1 MKRHLAGVPV
11 KKNVCYNESWL
22 VKNDN
27 QPCPTLFS
35 PCIEGDSQCSHP
47 TGKRR
52 RDTPVIQELMNRAD
66 QRGFLTFEDVLEVL
80 EGDEGEDVVAL
91 EALLDELDELGIE
104 LRRADDRTADPILD
118 DSFEQEELRDPEI
131 GDIEAVSP
139 DDPVGLYFRQMAQ
152 EPLLT
157 AQDEIMLA
165 RRIELGKDAQEWLLR
180 LRKLSN
186 DIQELRT
193 VMMTIRRT
201 YQNIE
206 TQTLLSRKSQEVG
219 LLTQIF
225 EDAHHLSAR
234 MADLPLDE
242 ELAYRLQ
249 HHTHNLESVLPG
261 TRQDYAW
268 TETIRETMNKGTL
281 SNGAFKAVDFAASLT
296 GIECCT
302 NIASVMMEDGQA
314 AREHLGRANT
324 RLVVSIAKRYMG
336 QGLPFPDL
344 IQEGN
349 VGLMRAVDKYDYR
362 RGNRFSTYATWWIRQ
377 AITRALAQ
385 KTRTIRIPLHMTER
399 IRQMYRTA
407 QNLEQKLGRRP
418 TPEEIA
424 IEMDVQPDAI
434 RSMMDAS
441 QHAIA
446 LERPVGDD
454 GDSEFGDFLEDQDTP
469 SPVESAT
476 QNLLQETIEEV
487 LSELTPRQSHI
498 LRLRFGLGGGEPHT
512 LEEIANKFG
521 LSRERIRQ
529 LEKEALRRLRHPR
542 LAHNLRDYLH

>member
-1 MKRHLAGVPV
+1 VL
-11 KKNVCYNESWL
+11 
-22 VKNDN
+22 
-27 QPCPTLFS
+27 
-35 PCIEGDSQCSHP
+35 
-47 TGKRR
+47 
-52 RDTPVIQELMNRAD
+52 QELVNRAGP
-66 QRGFLTFEDVLEVL
+66 RGYVTFEDVLEVL
-80 EGDEGEDVVAL
+80 DSEGEDVL
-91 EALLDELDELGIE
+91 TIEALLDQLYELGIE
-104 LRRADDRTADPILD
+104 LRQESEPSDFVLVAED
-118 DSFEQEELRDPEI
+118 FEPDFEPEELLQDPGV
-131 GDIEAVSP
+131 GDINAVSA

-157 AQDEIMLA
+157 ALEEIDLA
-165 RRIELGKDAQEWLLR
+165 KRIEIGKHA
-180 LRKLSN
+180 
-186 DIQELRT
+186 
-193 VMMTIRRT
+193 
-201 YQNIE
+201 
-206 TQTLLSRKSQEVG
+206 
-219 LLTQIF
+219 
-225 EDAHHLSAR
+225 
-234 MADLPLDE
+234 
-242 ELAYRLQ
+242 
-249 HHTHNLESVLPG
+249 
-261 TRQDYAW
+261 
-268 TETIRETMNKGTL
+268 RETHARFVYRGGYST
-281 SNGAFKAVDFAASLT
+281 SWLT
-296 GIECCT
+296 HLDKLIQ
-302 NIASVMMEDGQA
+302 DGQA

-399 IRQMYRTA
+399 IRQMYRAA
-407 QNLEQKLGRRP
+407 QSLEQSLGRRP

-424 IEMDVQPDAI
+424 LEMELPAETV
-434 RSMMDAS
+434 RGMMDAS

-454 GDSEFGDFLEDQDTP
+454 GDSEFGDFIEDQDSP

-476 QNLLQETIEEV
+476 QHLLQETIEEV
-487 LSELTPRQSHI
+487 LAELTPRQSHI

-542 LAHNLRDYLH
+542 LAHNLRDYLG

>member
-1 MKRHLAGVPV
+1 M
-11 KKNVCYNESWL
+11 
-22 VKNDN
+22 
-27 QPCPTLFS
+27 
-35 PCIEGDSQCSHP
+35 
-47 TGKRR
+47 
-52 RDTPVIQELMNRAD
+52 IQELINRAD
-66 QRGFLTFEDVLEVL
+66 QRGYITFDDVLEVL
-80 EGDEGEDVVAL
+80 EEDGDESNTL
-91 EALLDELDELGIE
+91 EGVIYELDELGIE
-104 LRRADDRTADPILD
+104 LRQDGDPSGLTVGED
-118 DSFEQEELRDPEI
+118 TDVDFEPEEMLQDPSI
-131 GDIEAVSP
+131 GDIAAVSA

-157 AQDEIMLA
+157 AEEEIFLAKRIEIGRKAARRLA
-165 RRIELGKDAQEWLLR
+165 RPSTFENYSKTW
-180 LRKLSN
+180 
-186 DIQELRT
+186 IQH
-193 VMMTIRRT
+193 M
-201 YQNIE
+201 
-206 TQTLLSRKSQEVG
+206 S
-219 LLTQIF
+219 
-225 EDAHHLSAR
+225 
-234 MADLPLDE
+234 
-242 ELAYRLQ
+242 
-249 HHTHNLESVLPG
+249 NLE
-261 TRQDYAW
+261 R
-268 TETIRETMNKGTL
+268 
-281 SNGAFKAVDFAASLT
+281 
-296 GIECCT
+296 
-302 NIASVMMEDGQA
+302 DGQR

-407 QNLEQKLGRRP
+407 QSLEQSLGRRP
-418 TPEEIA
+418 SPEEIA
-424 IEMDVQPDAI
+424 DAMDLPADAI
-434 RSMMDAS
+434 RGMMDAS

-454 GDSEFGDFLEDQDTP
+454 GDSEFGDFIEDQDSP
-469 SPVESAT
+469 SPVDSAT
-476 QNLLQETIEEV
+476 QHLLEETIEEV
-487 LSELTPRQSHI
+487 LAELTPRQSHI

-542 LAHNLRDYLH
+542 LAHNLRDYLG

>member
-1 MKRHLAGVPV
+1 MVPV
-11 KKNVCYNESWL
+11 S
-22 VKNDN
+22 
-27 QPCPTLFS
+27 
-35 PCIEGDSQCSHP
+35 
-47 TGKRR
+47 
-52 RDTPVIQELMNRAD
+52 DTSGGNAAQVIQELMNRAD
-66 QRGFLTFEDVLEVL
+66 QRGYVTFEDVLEL
-80 EGDEGEDVVAL
+80 LDEDSDDVNSI
-91 EALLDELDELGIE
+91 EAVLDELDELGIE
-104 LRRADDRTADPILD
+104 LRQNEINPHDDLD
-118 DSFEQEELRDPEI
+118 LRDGEFQPEEEQHDPDV
-131 GDIEAVSP
+131 GDINAVSA

-157 AQDEIMLA
+157 AQEEIELA
-165 RRIELGKDAQEWLLR
+165 KRIELGREAYF
-180 LRKLSN
+180 KL
-186 DIQELRT
+186 
-193 VMMTIRRT
+193 
-201 YQNIE
+201 
-206 TQTLLSRKSQEVG
+206 
-219 LLTQIF
+219 
-225 EDAHHLSAR
+225 
-234 MADLPLDE
+234 
-242 ELAYRLQ
+242 
-249 HHTHNLESVLPG
+249 
-261 TRQDYAW
+261 RQDSLPV
-268 TETIRETMNKGTL
+268 EERERL
-281 SNGAFKAVDFAASLT
+281 DWLV
-296 GIECCT
+296 
-302 NIASVMMEDGQA
+302 EDGQL

-349 VGLMRAVDKYDYR
+349 VGLMRAVDKYDYK

-407 QNLEQKLGRRP
+407 QVLEQSLGHRP

-424 IEMDVQPDAI
+424 QEMELPAESV
-434 RSMMDAS
+434 RGMMDAS

-454 GDSEFGDFLEDQDTP
+454 GDSEFGDFIEDQDSP
-469 SPVESAT
+469 SPVEAAT
-476 QNLLQETIEEV
+476 QHLLQETIEEV

-542 LAHNLRDYLH
+542 LAHNLRDYLT

>member
-1 MKRHLAGVPV
+1 MTQRGDLIATTHCQLVNEPV
-11 KKNVCYNESWL
+11 LGTVFGE
-22 VKNDN
+22 
-27 QPCPTLFS
+27 QT
-35 PCIEGDSQCSHP
+35 
-47 TGKRR
+47 T
-52 RDTPVIQELMNRAD
+52 VIQELLNRAD
-66 QRGFLTFEDVLEVL
+66 QRGYITYDDVLEVL
-80 EGDEGEDVVAL
+80 EEDSEDVNAVESIL
-91 EALLDELDELGIE
+91 YELDELGIE
-104 LRRADDRTADPILD
+104 MRQDGAQADDSDSADD
-118 DSFEQEELRDPEI
+118 NTEFEPKEKVNDPKV
-131 GDIEAVSP
+131 GDISAVSA

-157 AQDEIMLA
+157 AEEEIDLA
-165 RRIELGKDAQEWLLR
+165 RRIEE
-180 LRKLSN
+180 
-186 DIQELRT
+186 
-193 VMMTIRRT
+193 
-201 YQNIE
+201 
-206 TQTLLSRKSQEVG
+206 G
-219 LLTQIF
+219 LLAEEQFDQLTPAEKQNHDLI
-225 EDAHHLSAR
+225 
-234 MADLPLDE
+234 ADL
-242 ELAYRLQ
+242 R
-249 HHTHNLESVLPG
+249 VK
-261 TRQDYAW
+261 
-268 TETIRETMNKGTL
+268 I
-281 SNGAFKAVDFAASLT
+281 
-296 GIECCT
+296 
-302 NIASVMMEDGQA
+302 EDGQA

-349 VGLMRAVDKYDYR
+349 VGLMRAVDKYDYK

-407 QNLEQKLGRRP
+407 QNLEQQLGRRP

-424 IEMDVQPDAI
+424 RDMKLPADAV
-434 RSMMDAS
+434 RGMMDAS

-446 LERPVGDD
+446 LERPVGED
-454 GDSEFGDFLEDQDTP
+454 GDSEFGDFIEDEDSP
-469 SPVESAT
+469 SPVDAAT
-476 QNLLQETIEEV
+476 QHLLQETIEEV

-542 LAHNLRDYLH
+542 LAHNLRDYLT

>member
-1 MKRHLAGVPV
+1 
-11 KKNVCYNESWL
+11 
-22 VKNDN
+22 
-27 QPCPTLFS
+27 
-35 PCIEGDSQCSHP
+35 
-47 TGKRR
+47 
-52 RDTPVIQELMNRAD
+52 VIQELINRAD
-66 QRGFLTFEDVLEVL
+66 QQGYITFEDVLEVL
-80 EGDEGEDVVAL
+80 EEDGDDISSL
-91 EALLDELDELGIE
+91 ESVLYELDELGIE
-104 LRRADDRTADPILD
+104 LQKEGSDNASDDTEPENSNNEPIQDP
-118 DSFEQEELRDPEI
+118 SI
-131 GDIEAVSP
+131 GDINAISS

-152 EPLLT
+152 EPLLSPEEEIDLAKRIERGKK
-157 AQDEIMLA
+157 AQERLA
-165 RRIELGKDAQEWLLR
+165 RPDVSSKSDRWRLHIE
-180 LRKLSN
+180 KL
-186 DIQELRT
+186 
-193 VMMTIRRT
+193 
-201 YQNIE
+201 
-206 TQTLLSRKSQEVG
+206 
-219 LLTQIF
+219 
-225 EDAHHLSAR
+225 
-234 MADLPLDE
+234 
-242 ELAYRLQ
+242 
-249 HHTHNLESVLPG
+249 
-261 TRQDYAW
+261 
-268 TETIRETMNKGTL
+268 
-281 SNGAFKAVDFAASLT
+281 AF
-296 GIECCT
+296 
-302 NIASVMMEDGQA
+302 DGQA

-399 IRQMYRTA
+399 IRQMYRVA
-407 QNLEQKLGRRP
+407 QSLEQSLGRRP
-418 TPEEIA
+418 SPEEIA
-424 IEMDVQPDAI
+424 EKMELPADAV

-454 GDSEFGDFLEDQDTP
+454 GDSEFGDFIEDQETP
-469 SPVESAT
+469 SPVDAAT
-476 QNLLQETIEEV
+476 QHLLQETIEEV

-542 LAHNLRDYLH
+542 LAHNLRDYLG

>member
-1 MKRHLAGVPV
+1 M
-11 KKNVCYNESWL
+11 
-22 VKNDN
+22 
-27 QPCPTLFS
+27 
-35 PCIEGDSQCSHP
+35 
-47 TGKRR
+47 
-52 RDTPVIQELMNRAD
+52 IQELLNRAD
-66 QRGFLTFEDVLEVL
+66 KRGFVTIEDVMEII
-80 EGDEGEDVVAL
+80 EDDGDEAVSL
-91 EALLDELDELGIE
+91 EAVLDELDELGIE
-104 LRRADDRTADPILD
+104 FRQDDAGRDELEEVEDEFELDSEEMHDP
-118 DSFEQEELRDPEI
+118 I
-131 GDIEAVSP
+131 GDINAVSA

-157 AQDEIMLA
+157 AQEEIELA
-165 RRIELGKDAQEWLLR
+165 KRIEQG
-180 LRKLSN
+180 KLSA
-186 DIQELRT
+186 DQ
-193 VMMTIRRT
+193 M
-201 YQNIE
+201 
-206 TQTLLSRKSQEVG
+206 LLKKR
-219 LLTQIF
+219 L
-225 EDAHHLSAR
+225 
-234 MADLPLDE
+234 DLHERCRHE
-242 ELAYRLQ
+242 EL
-249 HHTHNLESVLPG
+249 
-261 TRQDYAW
+261 
-268 TETIRETMNKGTL
+268 IR
-281 SNGAFKAVDFAASLT
+281 
-296 GIECCT
+296 
-302 NIASVMMEDGQA
+302 DGQA

-349 VGLMRAVDKYDYR
+349 VGLMRAVDKYDYQ

-407 QNLEQKLGRRP
+407 QLLEQSLGRRP

-424 IEMDVQPDAI
+424 SEMEIPADSV
-434 RSMMDAS
+434 RGMMDAS

-454 GDSEFGDFLEDQDTP
+454 GDSEFGDFIEDQDSP

-476 QNLLQETIEEV
+476 QHLLQETIEEV

-498 LRLRFGLGGGEPHT
+498 LRLRFGLGGGDPHT

-542 LAHNLRDYLH
+542 LAHILRDYLI

>member
-1 MKRHLAGVPV
+1 M
-11 KKNVCYNESWL
+11 S
-22 VKNDN
+22 
-27 QPCPTLFS
+27 
-35 PCIEGDSQCSHP
+35 
-47 TGKRR
+47 
-52 RDTPVIQELMNRAD
+52 RAD
-66 QRGFLTFEDVLEVL
+66 QRGYVTYDDVMELMEVDGDDPGAIEVL
-80 EGDEGEDVVAL
+80 L
-91 EALLDELDELGIE
+91 EELDELGIE
-104 LRRADDRTADPILD
+104 LRHPEDEEDTHDSSRLSDVSDMEAEEEENDPT
-118 DSFEQEELRDPEI
+118 I
-131 GDIEAVSP
+131 GDINAVSP

-157 AQDEIMLA
+157 ADEEIDLA
-165 RRIELGKDAQEWLLR
+165 KRIELGREARELL
-180 LRKLSN
+180 
-186 DIQELRT
+186 ELNKSGIAIN
-193 VMMTIRRT
+193 TINT
-201 YQNIE
+201 FM
-206 TQTLLSRKSQEVG
+206 S
-219 LLTQIF
+219 LLT
-225 EDAHHLSAR
+225 
-234 MADLPLDE
+234 
-242 ELAYRLQ
+242 
-249 HHTHNLESVLPG
+249 
-261 TRQDYAW
+261 
-268 TETIRETMNKGTL
+268 
-281 SNGAFKAVDFAASLT
+281 
-296 GIECCT
+296 
-302 NIASVMMEDGQA
+302 DGQE

-349 VGLMRAVDKYDYR
+349 VGLMRAVDKYDYK

-407 QNLEQKLGRRP
+407 QTLEQDLGRRP

-424 IEMDVQPDAI
+424 SEMALPPESI
-434 RSMMDAS
+434 RGMMDAS

-454 GDSEFGDFLEDQDTP
+454 GDSEFGDFIEDQDSP

-476 QNLLQETIEEV
+476 QHLLQETIEEV
-487 LSELTPRQSHI
+487 LAELTPRQSHI

-542 LAHNLRDYLH
+542 LAHNLRDYLG

>member
-1 MKRHLAGVPV
+1 M
-11 KKNVCYNESWL
+11 
-22 VKNDN
+22 
-27 QPCPTLFS
+27 
-35 PCIEGDSQCSHP
+35 
-47 TGKRR
+47 
-52 RDTPVIQELMNRAD
+52 IQELMNRAD
-66 QRGFLTFEDVLEVL
+66 QQGYVTFEDVLEIL
-80 EGDEGEDVVAL
+80 GEDGDDIAAI
-91 EALLDELDELGIE
+91 EAVLDELDELGIE
-104 LRRADDRTADPILD
+104 LRQHEDHHFGSPAESEDEFEAEESLSDPNV
-118 DSFEQEELRDPEI
+118 
-131 GDIEAVSP
+131 GDINAVSA

-157 AQDEIMLA
+157 AQEEIELA
-165 RRIELGKDAQEWLLR
+165 KRIERGKDAREKMLR
-180 LRKLSN
+180 LGKSAN
-186 DIQELRT
+186 PTLR
-193 VMMTIRRT
+193 
-201 YQNIE
+201 
-206 TQTLLSRKSQEVG
+206 
-219 LLTQIF
+219 
-225 EDAHHLSAR
+225 
-234 MADLPLDE
+234 
-242 ELAYRLQ
+242 
-249 HHTHNLESVLPG
+249 
-261 TRQDYAW
+261 
-268 TETIRETMNKGTL
+268 RE
-281 SNGAFKAVDFAASLT
+281 FAALL
-296 GIECCT
+296 
-302 NIASVMMEDGQA
+302 EDGQA

-349 VGLMRAVDKYDYR
+349 VGLMRAVDKYDYK

-407 QNLEQKLGRRP
+407 QALEQNLGRRP

-424 IEMDVQPDAI
+424 FEMDLPTETV
-434 RSMMDAS
+434 RGMMDAS

-454 GDSEFGDFLEDQDTP
+454 GVSEFGDFIEDQDSP
-469 SPVESAT
+469 SPVEAAT
-476 QNLLQETIEEV
+476 QHLLQETIEEV

-542 LAHNLRDYLH
+542 LAHNLRDYLG

>member
-1 MKRHLAGVPV
+1 
-11 KKNVCYNESWL
+11 
-22 VKNDN
+22 
-27 QPCPTLFS
+27 
-35 PCIEGDSQCSHP
+35 
-47 TGKRR
+47 
-52 RDTPVIQELMNRAD
+52 VIQELLNRAD
-66 QRGFLTFEDVLEVL
+66 QRGYITFDDVLEVL
-80 EGDEGEDVVAL
+80 DEEGDDASAL
-91 EALLDELDELGIE
+91 ETVLYELDELGVE
-104 LRRADDRTADPILD
+104 LRQESEAPPPLSISEEFEVDFEPEEMLQDPAV
-118 DSFEQEELRDPEI
+118 
-131 GDIEAVSP
+131 GDINAVSA

-157 AQDEIMLA
+157 AQEEIELA
-165 RRIELGKDAQEWLLR
+165 KRIELGKKARER
-180 LRKLSN
+180 LIRMTQDEKRGETWSVHMQKL
-186 DIQELRT
+186 
-193 VMMTIRRT
+193 
-201 YQNIE
+201 
-206 TQTLLSRKSQEVG
+206 VG
-219 LLTQIF
+219 
-225 EDAHHLSAR
+225 
-234 MADLPLDE
+234 
-242 ELAYRLQ
+242 
-249 HHTHNLESVLPG
+249 
-261 TRQDYAW
+261 
-268 TETIRETMNKGTL
+268 
-281 SNGAFKAVDFAASLT
+281 
-296 GIECCT
+296 
-302 NIASVMMEDGQA
+302 DGQA

-349 VGLMRAVDKYDYR
+349 VGLMRAVDKYDYK

-407 QNLEQKLGRRP
+407 QSLEQNLGRRP

-424 IEMDVQPDAI
+424 GEMELPADSV

-454 GDSEFGDFLEDQDTP
+454 GDSEFGDFIEDQDSP
-469 SPVESAT
+469 SPVDAAT
-476 QNLLQETIEEV
+476 QHLLEETIEEV

-542 LAHNLRDYLH
+542 LAHNLRDYLG

>member
-1 MKRHLAGVPV
+1 M
-11 KKNVCYNESWL
+11 
-22 VKNDN
+22 
-27 QPCPTLFS
+27 
-35 PCIEGDSQCSHP
+35 SQIS
-47 TGKRR
+47 
-52 RDTPVIQELMNRAD
+52 DTSGGNGIHVIQELMNRAD
-66 QRGFLTFEDVLEVL
+66 QRGYVTFEDVLEL
-80 EGDEGEDVVAL
+80 LDEDSDDVSAI
-91 EALLDELDELGIE
+91 EAVLDELDELGIE
-104 LRRADDRTADPILD
+104 LRQHEV
-118 DSFEQEELRDPEI
+118 EQDTSLLGRGQTFQAGAAPRDPNV
-131 GDIEAVSP
+131 GDINAVSA

-157 AQDEIMLA
+157 AQEEIELA
-165 RRIELGKDAQEWLLR
+165 KRIEKGRDAFAR
-180 LRKLSN
+180 LN
-186 DIQELRT
+186 DA
-193 VMMTIRRT
+193 
-201 YQNIE
+201 
-206 TQTLLSRKSQEVG
+206 TL
-219 LLTQIF
+219 
-225 EDAHHLSAR
+225 
-234 MADLPLDE
+234 
-242 ELAYRLQ
+242 
-249 HHTHNLESVLPG
+249 
-261 TRQDYAW
+261 
-268 TETIRETMNKGTL
+268 TL
-281 SNGAFKAVDFAASLT
+281 SLQEIDALRRLVD
-296 GIECCT
+296 
-302 NIASVMMEDGQA
+302 DGQA

-349 VGLMRAVDKYDYR
+349 VGLMRAVDKYDYK

-407 QNLEQKLGRRP
+407 QVLEQTLGHRP

-424 IEMDVQPDAI
+424 QEMQLPPESV
-434 RSMMDAS
+434 RGMMDAS

-454 GDSEFGDFLEDQDTP
+454 GDSEFGDFIEDQDSP
-469 SPVESAT
+469 SPVEAAT
-476 QNLLQETIEEV
+476 QHLLQETIEEV

-542 LAHNLRDYLH
+542 LAHNLRDYLS

>member
-1 MKRHLAGVPV
+1 M
-11 KKNVCYNESWL
+11 
-22 VKNDN
+22 
-27 QPCPTLFS
+27 QPLGCEWW
-35 PCIEGDSQCSHP
+35 ISQAK
-47 TGKRR
+47 GE
-52 RDTPVIQELMNRAD
+52 PVIQELLNRAER
-66 QRGFLTFEDVLEVL
+66 RGYVTINDILELLDEDREDVNAIEAVL
-80 EGDEGEDVVAL
+80 E
-91 EALLDELDELGIE
+91 ELDELGIE
-104 LRRADDRTADPILD
+104 LRQSDAQDEDEESKSDALD
-118 DSFEQEELRDPEI
+118 DFIVEEDEVEREEDDAGL
-131 GDIEAVSP
+131 GDINAVSA
-139 DDPVGLYFRQMAQ
+139 DDPVGLYFRQMAR

-157 AQDEIMLA
+157 AEEEIELA
-165 RRIELGKDAQEWLLR
+165 KRIELGKESALQLQKNIANGDPKR
-180 LRKLSN
+180 Y
-186 DIQELRT
+186 QEL
-193 VMMTIRRT
+193 M
-201 YQNIE
+201 
-206 TQTLLSRKSQEVG
+206 
-219 LLTQIF
+219 
-225 EDAHHLSAR
+225 
-234 MADLPLDE
+234 
-242 ELAYRLQ
+242 RL
-249 HHTHNLESVLPG
+249 
-261 TRQDYAW
+261 
-268 TETIRETMNKGTL
+268 
-281 SNGAFKAVDFAASLT
+281 VD
-296 GIECCT
+296 
-302 NIASVMMEDGQA
+302 DGQA

-349 VGLMRAVDKYDYR
+349 VGLMRAVDKYDYK

-407 QNLEQKLGRRP
+407 QVLEQSLGRRP

-424 IEMDVQPDAI
+424 AEMELPTESI
-434 RSMMDAS
+434 RGMMDAS

-454 GDSEFGDFLEDQDTP
+454 GDSEFGDFIEDQDSP

-476 QNLLQETIEEV
+476 QHLLQETIEEV

-542 LAHNLRDYLH
+542 LAHNLRDYLS

>member
-1 MKRHLAGVPV
+1 M
-11 KKNVCYNESWL
+11 
-22 VKNDN
+22 
-27 QPCPTLFS
+27 
-35 PCIEGDSQCSHP
+35 
-47 TGKRR
+47 
-52 RDTPVIQELMNRAD
+52 IQELINRAD
-66 QRGFLTFEDVLEVL
+66 QRGYVTLDDVLEVL
-80 EGDEGEDVVAL
+80 EEEGDDSQSAESL
-91 EALLDELDELGIE
+91 IYELDELGVQLRHEGESNNKAPIE
-104 LRRADDRTADPILD
+104 ESEMEFEAGEILKDPA
-118 DSFEQEELRDPEI
+118 I
-131 GDIEAVSP
+131 GDITSVSA

-157 AQDEIMLA
+157 AEDEIDLA
-165 RRIELGKDAQEWLLR
+165 KRIELGCKAEERLKRPNTIDNYSDKWLHHMER
-180 LRKLSN
+180 L
-186 DIQELRT
+186 
-193 VMMTIRRT
+193 M
-201 YQNIE
+201 
-206 TQTLLSRKSQEVG
+206 
-219 LLTQIF
+219 F
-225 EDAHHLSAR
+225 
-234 MADLPLDE
+234 
-242 ELAYRLQ
+242 
-249 HHTHNLESVLPG
+249 
-261 TRQDYAW
+261 
-268 TETIRETMNKGTL
+268 
-281 SNGAFKAVDFAASLT
+281 
-296 GIECCT
+296 
-302 NIASVMMEDGQA
+302 DGQL

-349 VGLMRAVDKYDYR
+349 VGLMRAVDKYDYK

-407 QNLEQKLGRRP
+407 QALEQSLGKRP
-418 TPEEIA
+418 SPEEIA
-424 IEMDVQPDAI
+424 KEMDLPTETV

-454 GDSEFGDFLEDQDTP
+454 GDSEFGDFIEDQESP

-476 QNLLQETIEEV
+476 QHLLEETIEEV

-542 LAHNLRDYLH
+542 LAHNLRDYLG

>member
-1 MKRHLAGVPV
+1 
-11 KKNVCYNESWL
+11 
-22 VKNDN
+22 
-27 QPCPTLFS
+27 
-35 PCIEGDSQCSHP
+35 
-47 TGKRR
+47 
-52 RDTPVIQELMNRAD
+52 MNRAD
-66 QRGFLTFEDVLEVL
+66 QRGYLTFDDVLEL
-80 EGDEGEDVVAL
+80 LDEEGEDANTV
-91 EALLDELDELGIE
+91 ENLLFELDELGIE
-104 LRRADDRTADPILD
+104 VRQESDQSLRGGMVLADDIEMEFEPEEMPQDPGV
-118 DSFEQEELRDPEI
+118 
-131 GDIEAVSP
+131 GDINAVSA

-157 AQDEIMLA
+157 AQEEIELA
-165 RRIELGKDAQEWLLR
+165 KRIEMGKEARHSLNR
-180 LRKLSN
+180 PGSS
-186 DIQELRT
+186 ELNGNSWVANMDR
-193 VMMTIRRT
+193 MISEG
-201 YQNIE
+201 QN
-206 TQTLLSRKSQEVG
+206 
-219 LLTQIF
+219 
-225 EDAHHLSAR
+225 
-234 MADLPLDE
+234 
-242 ELAYRLQ
+242 
-249 HHTHNLESVLPG
+249 
-261 TRQDYAW
+261 
-268 TETIRETMNKGTL
+268 
-281 SNGAFKAVDFAASLT
+281 
-296 GIECCT
+296 
-302 NIASVMMEDGQA
+302 

-349 VGLMRAVDKYDYR
+349 VGLMRAVDKYDYK

-407 QNLEQKLGRRP
+407 QNLEQSLGRRP
-418 TPEEIA
+418 SPEEIA
-424 IEMDVQPDAI
+424 SEMDLPADSV
-434 RSMMDAS
+434 RGMMDAS

-454 GDSEFGDFLEDQDTP
+454 GDSEFGDFIEDQDSP

-476 QNLLQETIEEV
+476 QHLLQETIEEV

-529 LEKEALRRLRHPR
+529 LEKEALRSLRHPR
-542 LAHNLRDYLH
+542 LALNLRDYLG

>member
-1 MKRHLAGVPV
+1 
-11 KKNVCYNESWL
+11 
-22 VKNDN
+22 
-27 QPCPTLFS
+27 
-35 PCIEGDSQCSHP
+35 
-47 TGKRR
+47 
-52 RDTPVIQELMNRAD
+52 VIQELMNRAD
-66 QRGFLTFEDVLEVL
+66 RRGYVTFEDVLEVL
-80 EGDEGEDVVAL
+80 EEDGDDITTL
-91 EALLDELDELGIE
+91 ESILDELDELGIE
-104 LRRADDRTADPILD
+104 LR
-118 DSFEQEELRDPEI
+118 QEEMAREEVEEAEEEFELETEEVQDPGI
-131 GDIEAVSP
+131 GDINAVSA

-157 AQDEIMLA
+157 AREEVELA
-165 RRIELGKDAQEWLLR
+165 KRIELGKEAYLKMHTVRR
-180 LRKLSN
+180 LDRQQRL
-186 DIQELRT
+186 ELQAL
-193 VMMTIRRT
+193 V
-201 YQNIE
+201 
-206 TQTLLSRKSQEVG
+206 
-219 LLTQIF
+219 
-225 EDAHHLSAR
+225 
-234 MADLPLDE
+234 
-242 ELAYRLQ
+242 
-249 HHTHNLESVLPG
+249 
-261 TRQDYAW
+261 
-268 TETIRETMNKGTL
+268 
-281 SNGAFKAVDFAASLT
+281 
-296 GIECCT
+296 
-302 NIASVMMEDGQA
+302 EDGQA

-349 VGLMRAVDKYDYR
+349 VGLMRAVDKYDYK

-407 QNLEQKLGRRP
+407 QVLEQNLGRRP

-424 IEMDVQPDAI
+424 AEMELPAESV
-434 RSMMDAS
+434 RGMMDAS

-454 GDSEFGDFLEDQDTP
+454 GDSEFGDFIEDQDSP

-476 QNLLQETIEEV
+476 QHLLQETIEEV

-498 LRLRFGLGGGEPHT
+498 LRLRFGLGGGDPHT

-542 LAHNLRDYLH
+542 LAHNLRDYLS

>member
-1 MKRHLAGVPV
+1 MTFGE
-11 KKNVCYNESWL
+11 NN
-22 VKNDN
+22 N
-27 QPCPTLFS
+27 
-35 PCIEGDSQCSHP
+35 
-47 TGKRR
+47 
-52 RDTPVIQELMNRAD
+52 VIQELLNRAN
-66 QRGFLTFEDVLEVL
+66 QRGYVTYDDVLEVL
-80 EGDEGEDVVAL
+80 EDDSDDVNAI
-91 EALLDELDELGIE
+91 EAVLYELDELDIE
-104 LRRADDRTADPILD
+104 MRQEGEQGKDEDDEYEARQNNKTKV
-118 DSFEQEELRDPEI
+118 
-131 GDIEAVSP
+131 GDINAVSS

-157 AQDEIMLA
+157 AEEEISLA
-165 RRIELGKDAQEWLLR
+165 RRIEEGLNAQNSIDELLADNPDTTPNLIGV
-180 LRKLSN
+180 LRV
-186 DIQELRT
+186 R
-193 VMMTIRRT
+193 
-201 YQNIE
+201 
-206 TQTLLSRKSQEVG
+206 
-219 LLTQIF
+219 
-225 EDAHHLSAR
+225 
-234 MADLPLDE
+234 AD
-242 ELAYRLQ
+242 
-249 HHTHNLESVLPG
+249 
-261 TRQDYAW
+261 
-268 TETIRETMNKGTL
+268 
-281 SNGAFKAVDFAASLT
+281 
-296 GIECCT
+296 
-302 NIASVMMEDGQA
+302 DGQA

-349 VGLMRAVDKYDYR
+349 VGLMRAVDKYDYA

-407 QNLEQKLGRRP
+407 QNLEQHLGRRP

-424 IEMDVQPDAI
+424 EEMDLSTDSV
-434 RSMMDAS
+434 RGMMDAS

-446 LERPVGDD
+446 LERPVGED
-454 GDSEFGDFLEDQDTP
+454 GDSEFGDFIEDEDSP
-469 SPVESAT
+469 SPVDAAT
-476 QNLLQETIEEV
+476 QHLLQETIEEV

-542 LAHNLRDYLH
+542 LAHNLRDYLI

>member
-1 MKRHLAGVPV
+1 
-11 KKNVCYNESWL
+11 
-22 VKNDN
+22 
-27 QPCPTLFS
+27 
-35 PCIEGDSQCSHP
+35 
-47 TGKRR
+47 
-52 RDTPVIQELMNRAD
+52 MNRAD
-66 QRGFLTFEDVLEVL
+66 QQGYVTFEDVLEIL
-80 EGDEGEDVVAL
+80 GEDGDDVTAI
-91 EALLDELDELGIE
+91 EAVLDELDELGIE
-104 LRRADDRTADPILD
+104 LRQHDEQFSGDRPSSDNNNNNDDDFRSREPISDPNV
-118 DSFEQEELRDPEI
+118 
-131 GDIEAVSP
+131 GDINAVSA

-157 AQDEIMLA
+157 AQEEIDLA
-165 RRIELGKDAQEWLLR
+165 KRIERGKDSYEKLQQLSRGANRTLR
-180 LRKLSN
+180 R
-186 DIQELRT
+186 ELR
-193 VMMTIRRT
+193 
-201 YQNIE
+201 
-206 TQTLLSRKSQEVG
+206 
-219 LLTQIF
+219 
-225 EDAHHLSAR
+225 A
-234 MADLPLDE
+234 
-242 ELAYRLQ
+242 
-249 HHTHNLESVLPG
+249 LE
-261 TRQDYAW
+261 
-268 TETIRETMNKGTL
+268 
-281 SNGAFKAVDFAASLT
+281 
-296 GIECCT
+296 
-302 NIASVMMEDGQA
+302 EDGQA

-349 VGLMRAVDKYDYR
+349 VGLMRAVDKYDYN

-407 QNLEQKLGRRP
+407 QVLEQNLGRRP

-424 IEMDVQPDAI
+424 SQMELPADAV
-434 RSMMDAS
+434 RGMMDAS

-454 GDSEFGDFLEDQDTP
+454 GDSEFGDFIEDQDTP
-469 SPVESAT
+469 SPLESAT
-476 QNLLQETIEEV
+476 QHLLQETIEEV

-529 LEKEALRRLRHPR
+529 LEKEALRRLRHPK
-542 LAHNLRDYLH
+542 LAHNLRDYLS

>member
-1 MKRHLAGVPV
+1 
-11 KKNVCYNESWL
+11 
-22 VKNDN
+22 
-27 QPCPTLFS
+27 
-35 PCIEGDSQCSHP
+35 
-47 TGKRR
+47 
-52 RDTPVIQELMNRAD
+52 MNRAD
-66 QRGFLTFEDVLEVL
+66 QRGYVTFEDVLEL
-80 EGDEGEDVVAL
+80 LDEDSDDVNAI
-91 EALLDELDELGIE
+91 EAVLDELDELGIE
-104 LRRADDRTADPILD
+104 LRQDTSDDDDLDQREREFEAEEESHDPGV
-118 DSFEQEELRDPEI
+118 
-131 GDIEAVSP
+131 GDINAVSA

-157 AQDEIMLA
+157 ANEEIELA
-165 RRIELGKDAQEWLLR
+165 KRIELGREALLQ
-180 LRKLSN
+180 LEGMSPN
-186 DIQELRT
+186 DDE
-193 VMMTIRRT
+193 
-201 YQNIE
+201 Y
-206 TQTLLSRKSQEVG
+206 
-219 LLTQIF
+219 
-225 EDAHHLSAR
+225 DHLQQLVS
-234 MADLPLDE
+234 
-242 ELAYRLQ
+242 
-249 HHTHNLESVLPG
+249 
-261 TRQDYAW
+261 
-268 TETIRETMNKGTL
+268 
-281 SNGAFKAVDFAASLT
+281 
-296 GIECCT
+296 
-302 NIASVMMEDGQA
+302 DGQA

-349 VGLMRAVDKYDYR
+349 VGLMRAVDKYDYK

-407 QNLEQKLGRRP
+407 QVLEQTLGHRP

-424 IEMDVQPDAI
+424 KEMELPPESV
-434 RSMMDAS
+434 RGMMDAS

-454 GDSEFGDFLEDQDTP
+454 GDSEFGDFIEDQDSP
-469 SPVESAT
+469 SPVEAAT
-476 QNLLQETIEEV
+476 QHLLQETIEEV

-542 LAHNLRDYLH
+542 LAHNLRDYLS

>member
-1 MKRHLAGVPV
+1 
-11 KKNVCYNESWL
+11 
-22 VKNDN
+22 
-27 QPCPTLFS
+27 
-35 PCIEGDSQCSHP
+35 
-47 TGKRR
+47 
-52 RDTPVIQELMNRAD
+52 VIQELLTRAD
-66 QRGFLTFEDVLEVL
+66 QRGYLTFDDVLEVL
-80 EGDEGEDVVAL
+80 DEEGDDITTIET
-91 EALLDELDELGIE
+91 LLYELDELGVE
-104 LRRADDRTADPILD
+104 LRQEGEAPATSSPSEPSDEFEPEEIPQDPN
-118 DSFEQEELRDPEI
+118 I
-131 GDIEAVSP
+131 GDINAVSA

-157 AQDEIMLA
+157 AAEEIDLA
-165 RRIELGKDAQEWLLR
+165 KRIEHGKE
-180 LRKLSN
+180 
-186 DIQELRT
+186 
-193 VMMTIRRT
+193 
-201 YQNIE
+201 
-206 TQTLLSRKSQEVG
+206 
-219 LLTQIF
+219 
-225 EDAHHLSAR
+225 AH
-234 MADLPLDE
+234 D
-242 ELAYRLQ
+242 RLQ
-249 HHTHNLESVLPG
+249 QPDCSQTYSE
-261 TRQDYAW
+261 
-268 TETIRETMNKGTL
+268 
-281 SNGAFKAVDFAASLT
+281 
-296 GIECCT
+296 IE
-302 NIASVMMEDGQA
+302 MMHMQRLVFEGQA

-349 VGLMRAVDKYDYR
+349 VGLMRAVDKYDYQ

-407 QNLEQKLGRRP
+407 QSLEQSLGRRP

-424 IEMDVQPDAI
+424 AAMDLPTDSI
-434 RSMMDAS
+434 RGMMDAS

-454 GDSEFGDFLEDQDTP
+454 GDSEFGDFIEDQDSP
-469 SPVESAT
+469 SPVEAAT
-476 QNLLQETIEEV
+476 QHLLQETIEEV

-542 LAHNLRDYLH
+542 LAHNLRDYLG

>member
-1 MKRHLAGVPV
+1 M
-11 KKNVCYNESWL
+11 
-22 VKNDN
+22 
-27 QPCPTLFS
+27 
-35 PCIEGDSQCSHP
+35 
-47 TGKRR
+47 
-52 RDTPVIQELMNRAD
+52 IQELVNRAD
-66 QRGFLTFEDVLEVL
+66 QRGYLTLDDVLEVL
-80 EGDEGEDVVAL
+80 DEDGDDIASIETVL
-91 EALLDELDELGIE
+91 YELDELGIE
-104 LRRADDRTADPILD
+104 IRQENETTNGIGPADDQDTEFEPEEIPQDPGV
-118 DSFEQEELRDPEI
+118 
-131 GDIEAVSP
+131 GDINAVSA

-157 AQDEIMLA
+157 AQEEIELA
-165 RRIELGKDAQEWLLR
+165 KRIEIGKEARECLMRPDAQEVYGEAGILHLQR
-180 LRKLSN
+180 L
-186 DIQELRT
+186 
-193 VMMTIRRT
+193 VM
-201 YQNIE
+201 
-206 TQTLLSRKSQEVG
+206 
-219 LLTQIF
+219 
-225 EDAHHLSAR
+225 
-234 MADLPLDE
+234 
-242 ELAYRLQ
+242 
-249 HHTHNLESVLPG
+249 
-261 TRQDYAW
+261 
-268 TETIRETMNKGTL
+268 
-281 SNGAFKAVDFAASLT
+281 
-296 GIECCT
+296 
-302 NIASVMMEDGQA
+302 DGQA

-349 VGLMRAVDKYDYR
+349 VGLMRAVDKYDYK

-399 IRQMYRTA
+399 IRQMYRVA
-407 QNLEQKLGRRP
+407 QALEQNLGRRP

-424 IEMDVQPDAI
+424 LEMDLPAETI
-434 RSMMDAS
+434 RGMMDAS

-454 GDSEFGDFLEDQDTP
+454 GDSEFGDFIEDQDSP
-469 SPVESAT
+469 SPVEAAT
-476 QNLLQETIEEV
+476 QHLLQETIEEV

-542 LAHNLRDYLH
+542 LAHNLRDYLG

>member
-1 MKRHLAGVPV
+1 M
-11 KKNVCYNESWL
+11 
-22 VKNDN
+22 
-27 QPCPTLFS
+27 
-35 PCIEGDSQCSHP
+35 
-47 TGKRR
+47 
-52 RDTPVIQELMNRAD
+52 IQELLNRVE
-66 QRGFLTFEDVLEVL
+66 QRGYLTFDDVLE
-80 EGDEGEDVVAL
+80 AL
-91 EALLDELDELGIE
+91 EEDTDDLNSIESVLDELDDLGIE
-104 LRRADDRTADPILD
+104 LQKDGEDNSSDEADGSDPDTPRKKPIK
-118 DSFEQEELRDPEI
+118 DPSV
-131 GDIEAVSP
+131 GDIAAISS

-157 AQDEIMLA
+157 AQDEIDLA
-165 RRIELGKDAQEWLLR
+165 KRIERGYKAQERADRDDSTQKSERWNQSMRR
-180 LRKLSN
+180 L
-186 DIQELRT
+186 
-193 VMMTIRRT
+193 
-201 YQNIE
+201 
-206 TQTLLSRKSQEVG
+206 
-219 LLTQIF
+219 IF
-225 EDAHHLSAR
+225 
-234 MADLPLDE
+234 
-242 ELAYRLQ
+242 
-249 HHTHNLESVLPG
+249 
-261 TRQDYAW
+261 
-268 TETIRETMNKGTL
+268 
-281 SNGAFKAVDFAASLT
+281 
-296 GIECCT
+296 
-302 NIASVMMEDGQA
+302 DGQS

-399 IRQMYRTA
+399 IRQMYRVA
-407 QNLEQKLGRRP
+407 QDLEQTHGRRP

-424 IEMDVQPDAI
+424 ESMELPADTV

-446 LERPVGDD
+446 LERPVGDE
-454 GDSEFGDFLEDQDTP
+454 GDSEFGDFIEDQDTP
-469 SPVESAT
+469 SPVDSAT
-476 QNLLQETIEEV
+476 QHLLQETIEEV
-487 LSELTPRQSHI
+487 LTELTPRQSHI

-542 LAHNLRDYLH
+542 LAHNLRDYLGG